1 MALLEFTV
9 NYPKGFHDPIVAVS
23 SGCRVDVPTNKER
36 ERFPD
41 RYTKRTQVV
50 LPSSTTLTLEKL
62 ILIFNNIIKTYKL
75 NPDRYLGL
83 NTISAIITNEESVVK
98 NALTILNGKQGRF
111 VYVKNH
117 DPATINCMKMTNYNP
132 ILKEIKNHLLILF
145 HRFLIHKEKNT
156 EDIIMFE
163 GHYLFIHLF
172 AIIIDSFRYP
182 DPYVI
187 GNKDCTD
194 TFAMCTLLE
203 VLLKKKY
210 KHTLNFHINSIP
222 LPKVEVEVK
231 VEVNADDVSEDDE
244 WLKDDFELS
253 FLRQTIPAPAAPSP
267 PAPAAP
273 SPPAPA
279 APSPPAPAA
288 PSPPSTQ
295 STLTPPPAP
304 APVIIQ
310 PSTIIIEP
318 ITDTKN
324 NTDLLEIKTE
334 DKTEDIPDDWES
346 I

>member
-9 NYPKGFHDPIVAVS
+9 NYPRGFHDPIVAVS

-75 NPDRYLGL
+75 NPDRYLAL
-83 NTISAIITNEESVVK
+83 NAISAIITNEESVVK
-98 NALTILNGKQGRF
+98 NALILLNGKQGRF

-117 DPATINCMKMTNYNP
+117 DPATMNCMKMTNYNP

-182 DPYVI
+182 DHYVI

-194 TFAMCTLLE
+194 TFAMITLLE

-210 KHTLNFHINSIP
+210 KNNLNFHINSIP
-222 LPKVEVEVK
+222 LPKVEVEVEVK
-231 VEVNADDVSEDDE
+231 VEVNADDVYEDDE
-244 WLKDDFELS
+244 WDKDDFELS
-253 FLRQTIPAPAAPSP
+253 FLRQTIPAPP
-267 PAPAAP
+267 PAPAP
-273 SPPAPA
+273 
-279 APSPPAPAA
+279 
-288 PSPPSTQ
+288 
-295 STLTPPPAP
+295 P

-318 ITDTKN
+318 ITDTKID
-324 NTDLLEIKTE
+324 TDLLEIKNE
-334 DKTEDIPDDWES
+334 DKTEDIPDDWDS